1 MEITMTGVTKKD
13 RLTNEDLRNKSRVQY
28 MIKMNH
34 IKKVEMGRPPSK
46 EAWQQQVGVQNNQLD
61 SEKLD
66 TKKMAT
72 KQKMESKLSTYRG
85 IAWHATDSAG

>member
-46 EAWQQQVGVQNNQLD
+46 EA
-61 SEKLD
+61 
-66 TKKMAT
+66 
-72 KQKMESKLSTYRG
+72 
-85 IAWHATDSAG
+85 